1 MIAQKDVPS
10 AFLHG
15 LDPIRTFR
23 HPEPRQLPTAPHFLV
38 GGALASFVR
47 WVGAFANLFDKPV
60 ALFLGQLATAA
71 FRDLAVK
78 GVAENALHVQPAAF
92 AKPIG
97 FDVFVAH
104 DLGADET
111 DTRLGPS

>member
-1 MIAQKDVPS
+1 MTAC
-10 AFLHG
+10 
-15 LDPIRTFR
+15 DPIRTLR

-38 GGALASFVR
+38 SGALASFVR
-47 WVGAFANLFDKPV
+47 WVGAFANLIDEPV
-60 ALFLGQLATAA
+60 PLFLGQLATAA

-78 GVAENALHVQPAAF
+78 GEAETASHVQFAAF

-97 FDVFVAH
+97 FDVLVAH
-104 DLGADET
+104 DLGTDEA